1 MSSIIEMLPDS
12 VANQIAAG
20 EVIQR
25 PASVVKELIENA
37 IDASASEITLI
48 VKDSGRSLV
57 QMIDNGS
64 GMSSLDARVCFERH
78 ATSKITSADQLFTL
92 QTKGFRGEALASIAA
107 IAQVELKT
115 KMDEDELGTRLTIE
129 ASKVKS
135 EEACQTSNGS
145 SFSVKNL
152 FYNVPARRNFLKSD
166 GVELKH
172 IIEEFQRVAIPHYFI
187 AFKLYHNGNE
197 LFNLPSQGARQ
208 RLGAIFGSKYDER
221 LVPVQEETDIVK
233 IEGFIGKPQ
242 FAKRT
247 RGEQYFFVNDRFIK
261 SSYLNNA
268 LTKAYEDLLPD
279 SSFPF
284 YSLFLTIEPSLIDVN
299 IHPTK
304 TEIKFQDERAIYAIL
319 RSSVRQALG
328 KFNVAPS
335 IDFDQEQS
343 LNISNFDQNKELVV
357 PNIDINHHYNPFE
370 QSSNP
375 SGSGSSSGLGL
386 AGSFGN
392 KPKATPEQWK
402 SLYDI
407 GNEINSIK
415 KASPEP
421 QEQKSLHL
429 LSESDQPIFQLHRKY
444 IVTQIRSGLMMV
456 DQHRAHQRILFE
468 HFTAN
473 LAHQDGAT
481 QQSLFPE
488 TIQLSPTDHA
498 LVVGMIKEL
507 LALGFDLDD
516 FGSNCVVVRGVPV
529 EAQEYS
535 AEVLLES
542 FVEQLKHSSDQSGIP
557 GQQEIAKALASSS
570 AVSYGKMLNEQEMR
584 SLIDQLFA
592 CQVPYYSPKG
602 HTTVSTMKLE
612 DIAQKFT

>member
-1 MSSIIEMLPDS
+1 MLPDS

-37 IDASASEITLI
+37 IDAGASEITLV
-48 VKDSGRSLV
+48 VKDAGRSLV
-57 QMIDNGS
+57 QMLDNGS

-78 ATSKITSADQLFTL
+78 ATSKITSADQLFSL
-92 QTKGFRGEALASIAA
+92 ETKGFRGEALASIAA

-115 KMDEDELGTRLTIE
+115 KMADDELGTKLTIE
-129 ASKVKS
+129 ASRVKS
-135 EEACQTSNGS
+135 EEPCQTANGS

-172 IIEEFQRVAIPHYFI
+172 IIEEFQRVAIPHFSI

-208 RLGAIFGSKYDER
+208 RLVAIFGAKYDER
-221 LVPVQEETDIVK
+221 LVPVQEDTDIVR

-261 SSYLNNA
+261 SSYLNHA
-268 LTKAYEDLLPD
+268 VTKAYEDLLPER
-279 SSFPF
+279 SFAF
-284 YSLFLTIEPSLIDVN
+284 YCLFLTIDPSLIDVN

-335 IDFDQEQS
+335 LDFDQESS
-343 LNISNFDQNKELVV
+343 LNLGDFDKNKQMVV
-357 PNIDINHHYNPFE
+357 PSIQVNPDYNPFE
-370 QSSNP
+370 QTKSSGT
-375 SGSGSSSGLGL
+375 SSSGSSVGF
-386 AGSFGN
+386 GSQG
-392 KPKATPEQWK
+392 KATPEHWK
-402 SLYDI
+402 ALYDVSD
-407 GNEINSIK
+407 ELDAIK
-415 KASPEP
+415 SSNPEP
-421 QEQKSLHL
+421 VVQGKMDLTPET
-429 LSESDQPIFQLHRKY
+429 DQPIFQLHRKF
-444 IVTQIRSGLMMV
+444 IVTQIRSGLMLV

-468 HFTAN
+468 QFTES

-488 TIQLSPTDHA
+488 TIQLSPGDHA
-498 LVVGMIKEL
+498 LVVGMINEL
-507 LALGFDLDD
+507 QALGFDLDD
-516 FGSNCVVVRGVPV
+516 FGSHCVVVRGVPV
-529 EAQEYS
+529 EAQDHS
-535 AEVLLES
+535 AEVLLEN
-542 FVEQLKHSSDQSGIP
+542 FVEQLKHSADQSGIP
-557 GQQEIAKALASSS
+557 GQQEIAKALSLSS
-570 AVSYGKMLNEQEMR
+570 AIPYGKLMNEQEMR

-602 HTTVSTMKLE
+602 HTTVSTLKLE
-612 DIAQKFT
+612 DIAQKFV